1 MSELPLTPL
10 GRIIKSGGAE
20 RVSEDAKVALS
31 EFLENISVDLTE
43 LALENAKEQGRK
55 TLKAEDIE
63 AAYKKLF

>member
-1 MSELPLTPL
+1 MSNLPLTPL

-31 EFLENISVDLTE
+31 EFLEDISVDIAE
-43 LALENAKEQGRK
+43 LALKNAEEEGRK

-63 AAYKKLF
+63 VAYKKLF